1 MAHILGRAG
10 IPMVLVARR
19 GERLQALAQ
28 QYPNVEVLVADLLRD
43 VVAAQPA
50 GVGAAHARQDVPG
63 SSP

>member
-28 QYPNVEVLVADLLRD
+28 QYSNVEVLVADLLRD
-43 VVAAQPA
+43 E
-50 GVGAAHARQDVPG
+50 
-63 SSP
+63 